1 MADGVQ
7 VKFGANITDLV
18 EGINSAVGELRSFAE
33 AVGAMY
39 VADKTAEFIAQFGD
53 MGEKIE
59 RATAIFGASTKDV
72 QELQLANQL
81 AGGSA
86 ESFGALVDRLQQ
98 SLQRAQVPTS
108 QQALALKAIGLSASQ
123 LIGVPLP
130 EQFDRIADAV
140 SKFADGG
147 NKTAIVMALLGRGGA
162 EMIPTLDLGRAGL
175 DQMRQSAED
184 AATVMSGQTIAA
196 LATMK
201 QSTTLL
207 EASLKSLGGTIMGQ
221 VAPSITEFDNQL
233 AHSVGNITAL
243 VATGQ
248 LTDFVMKALGSDMLL
263 VADYAKLLAQA
274 FTDLVLLNWGEF
286 SKHWKE
292 NMDAVEADANESLGQ
307 VDDVLERAR
316 QQYKALLDQANE
328 TNKGLKQPPAIGY
341 GNQDALK
348 AELEAIQAQVA
359 AQNTYYQSQVEHI
372 NSLAKTFQ
380 ISEQQKTQMLL
391 AAVDQREAFQI
402 AELQQ
407 AIGLQGQTQAS
418 YQKLQDELTKI
429 KQKATADRQRITDQ
443 AAQEQEKTW
452 KAAADQI
459 SSAFDSQLRG
469 LLAGTT
475 TWSQA
480 MKNIAGDLIIKL
492 IEDALKFELEWLA
505 SQARVLAGHLASE
518 TAMTSATAA
527 GASARTAAEQT
538 SAASGMLANVAA
550 AVQAIMRDA
559 AQAFA
564 GVFAFLAPVMGP
576 AAAGPAAAAQASV
589 SAAAIFEVG
598 TDYVVRGGLALIHP
612 GETIIPAARGSGPFT
627 GGGMGTQVHA
637 PVSINVSALD
647 SQSVARFFNDNS
659 KHMLR
664 AINDAV
670 KRGAHLGLRRGNS

>member
-1 MADGVQ
+1 M
-7 VKFGANITDLV
+7 
-18 EGINSAVGELRSFAE
+18 
-33 AVGAMY
+33 
-39 VADKTAEFIAQFGD
+39 
-53 MGEKIE
+53 
-59 RATAIFGASTKDV
+59 
-72 QELQLANQL
+72 
-81 AGGSA
+81 
-86 ESFGALVDRLQQ
+86 VDRLQQ

-184 AATVMSGQTIAA
+184 AATVMSGQTVSA

-243 VATGQ
+243 IATGQ
-248 LTDFVMKALGSDMLL
+248 LTDFVMKALGSDIQL
-263 VADYAKLLAQA
+263 VADYVKLLAQA
-274 FTDLVLLNWGEF
+274 FTDLVLLNWSEF
-286 SKHWKE
+286 SQHWKE
-292 NMDAVEADANESLGQ
+292 NMAAVEANANESLG
-307 VDDVLERAR
+307 DLDEMLERAR
-316 QQYKALLDQANE
+316 ASYKALLDQANE

-380 ISEQQKTQMLL
+380 IGEQQKTQMLL

-429 KQKATADRQRITDQ
+429 KHKATADRQRITDQ
-443 AAQEQEKTW
+443 AAQAQEKTW

-459 SSAFDSQLRG
+459 SGAFDSQLRG

-475 TWSQA
+475 SWSQA
-480 MKNIAGDLIIKL
+480 MKNVAGDLIIKM

-505 SQARVLAGHLASE
+505 SQARVLAGHLTSE
-518 TAMTSATAA
+518 TAMTTATAA

-550 AVQAIMRDA
+550 AVQAILRDA

-589 SAAAIFEVG
+589 SAAAIFDVG

-612 GETIIPAARGSGPFT
+612 GETIIPAARGAGPYT
-627 GGGMGTQVHA
+627 GAGMGTQVHA
-637 PVSINVSALD
+637 PVSINVSALN

-670 KRGAHLGLRRGNS
+670 KRGAHLGLRAINP